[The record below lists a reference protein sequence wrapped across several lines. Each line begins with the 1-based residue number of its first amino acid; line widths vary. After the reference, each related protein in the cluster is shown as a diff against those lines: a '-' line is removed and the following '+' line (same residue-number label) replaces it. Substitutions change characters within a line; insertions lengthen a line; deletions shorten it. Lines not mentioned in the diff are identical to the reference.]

1 LLAQL
6 RNMLENLKAGRMA
19 QMPGQRAGERM
30 LNELGE
36 MMRQQ
41 QELLDRTFR
50 ESQRGDRPGQM
61 SRPGRPGQIGPPG
74 SMPRRGQPGEDMFG
88 PNGLGASQEVLRR
101 RLGDLM
107 RRLAEGLG
115 DIPRPLGQA
124 ERSMRS
130 ARESLELGQP
140 GAAVGPQSDAMDQ
153 MRQGAEAMMQE
164 LMQRFGQSGREGET
178 PFGRAGGEDEDPL
191 GRPRGA
197 QWDYGESVKVP
208 DQMDLQRS
216 RAILEE
222 LYRRSGDQGRPSLE
236 LDYIDRLLKRF

>member
-1 LLAQL
+1 MTAKDLTIDLAYLMILQ
-6 RNMLENLKAGRMA
+6 RSREQKDFEGFGRA
-19 QMPGQRAGERM
+19 V
-30 LNELGE
+30 
-36 MMRQQ
+36 
-41 QELLDRTFR
+41 DT
-50 ESQRGDRPGQM
+50 
-61 SRPGRPGQIGPPG
+61 
-74 SMPRRGQPGEDMFG
+74 
-88 PNGLGASQEVLRR
+88 
-101 RLGDLM
+101 RLTALT
-107 RRLAEGLG
+107 
-115 DIPRPLGQA
+115 
-124 ERSMRS
+124 
-130 ARESLELGQP
+130 
-140 GAAVGPQSDAMDQ
+140 
-153 MRQGAEAMMQE
+153 QGAEAMMQE